1 MLDLSGVLA
10 PKEGRDIEVITQ
22 EILDAKRRGGEA
34 ILTIGRCLT
43 EAKQTIPHG
52 EWLPWLNERVEFS
65 ERTARN
71 FMRLSRE
78 WSNRQALADLGA
90 AQALTLLA
98 LPAEERESFIA
109 ENHVVG
115 GEEKTVID
123 MTSRELERAIRE
135 RKEAQEAAA
144 KAQAEASAAE
154 QARAKM
160 AEDMKLLNA
169 RLSGAQEDR
178 EQAAQAVARLEAQL
192 AELKEKPVE
201 VAVETVV
208 DQAAIEKARAEAVAG
223 MQDKLDKA
231 REAKKRAEDK
241 QKIAEEALEQARLQL
256 EGQARM
262 EKEKEK
268 EDLARERP
276 DPDDCRAPRLKGG
289 PGLVSGIAWHTR
301 ADEPEPGAEI
311 IIIDDSGFVDS
322 NVYIGAGEVKE
333 PWVRWDEVALWTQ
346 MPDGP
351 TGTPGTVVPPENGWV
366 PLQFVKGMECPPS
379 DGKYYCRFDCDGT
392 VITQVAWWDGFS
404 KSWSFKKAGAK
415 FDAKCMGWFPLP
427 DENL

>member
-90 AQALTLLA
+90 AKALTLLA

-123 MTSRELERAIRE
+123 MTSRELEKAIRE

-178 EQAAQAVARLEAQL
+178 EQAAQTVARLEAQL

-208 DQAAIEKARAEAVAG
+208 DPEAIEKARAEAVAE
-223 MQDKLDKA
+223 MQEKLDKA
-231 REAKKRAEDK
+231 REAKAKADERRKQAEASVEILKKSID
-241 QKIAEEALEQARLQL
+241 E
-256 EGQARM
+256 M
-262 EKEKEK
+262 ERKEKK
-268 EDLARERP
+268 AALGADKDLAQFEVLFDQTKETVNRMHGILLKVRSRDE
-276 DPDDCRAPRLKGG
+276 DAAGRLSKA
-289 PGLVSGIAWHTR
+289 LA
-301 ADEPEPGAEI
+301 ALAE
-311 IIIDDSGFVDS
+311 
-322 NVYIGAGEVKE
+322 A
-333 PWVRWDEVALWTQ
+333 VRRCAE
-346 MPDGP
+346 
-351 TGTPGTVVPPENGWV
+351 
-366 PLQFVKGMECPPS
+366 
-379 DGKYYCRFDCDGT
+379 
-392 VITQVAWWDGFS
+392 
-404 KSWSFKKAGAK
+404 
-415 FDAKCMGWFPLP
+415 
-427 DENL
+427 

>member
-90 AQALTLLA
+90 AKALTLLA

-178 EQAAQAVARLEAQL
+178 EQAAQTVARLEAQL

-231 REAKKRAEDK
+231 REAKAKADERRKQAEASVEILKKSID
-241 QKIAEEALEQARLQL
+241 E
-256 EGQARM
+256 M
-262 EKEKEK
+262 ERKEKK
-268 EDLARERP
+268 AALGADKDLAQFEVLFDQTKETVNRMHGILIKVRSRDE
-276 DPDDCRAPRLKGG
+276 DAAGRLSKA
-289 PGLVSGIAWHTR
+289 LA
-301 ADEPEPGAEI
+301 ALAE
-311 IIIDDSGFVDS
+311 
-322 NVYIGAGEVKE
+322 A
-333 PWVRWDEVALWTQ
+333 VRRCAE
-346 MPDGP
+346 
-351 TGTPGTVVPPENGWV
+351 
-366 PLQFVKGMECPPS
+366 
-379 DGKYYCRFDCDGT
+379 
-392 VITQVAWWDGFS
+392 
-404 KSWSFKKAGAK
+404 
-415 FDAKCMGWFPLP
+415 
-427 DENL
+427 

>member
-10 PKEGRDIEVITQ
+10 PKEGRDIEVITR

-43 EAKQTIPHG
+43 EAKQALPHG

-65 ERTARN
+65 ERTAQN
-71 FMRLSRE
+71 FMRLARE
-78 WSNRQALADLGA
+78 WSNPQALADLGA
-90 AQALTLLA
+90 AKALTLLA

-123 MTSRELERAIRE
+123 MTSRELEKAIRE

-160 AEDMKLLNA
+160 EEDMKLLNA

-208 DQAAIEKARAEAVAG
+208 DPEAIEKARAEAVAG
-223 MQDKLDKA
+223 MQEKLDKA

-256 EGQARM
+256 EGQARE
-262 EKEKEK
+262 EKKAALGADK
-268 EDLARERP
+268 DLAQFEVLF
-276 DPDDCRAPRLKGG
+276 DQ
-289 PGLVSGIAWHTR
+289 TQ
-301 ADEPEPGAEI
+301 
-311 IIIDDSGFVDS
+311 S
-322 NVYIGAGEVKE
+322 NVYKMQGILLKVRGRDETAAGKLCKAI
-333 PWVRWDEVALWTQ
+333 RALAEAV
-346 MPDGP
+346 GRCA
-351 TGTPGTVVPPENGWV
+351 E
-366 PLQFVKGMECPPS
+366 
-379 DGKYYCRFDCDGT
+379 
-392 VITQVAWWDGFS
+392 
-404 KSWSFKKAGAK
+404 
-415 FDAKCMGWFPLP
+415 
-427 DENL
+427 

>member
-10 PKEGRDIEVITQ
+10 PKEGRDIEVITR

-43 EAKQTIPHG
+43 EAKQALPHG

-65 ERTARN
+65 ERTAQN
-71 FMRLSRE
+71 FMRLARE
-78 WSNRQALADLGA
+78 WSNPQALADLGA
-90 AQALTLLA
+90 AKALTLLA

-123 MTSRELERAIRE
+123 MTSRELEKAIRE

-160 AEDMKLLNA
+160 EEDMKLLNA

-208 DQAAIEKARAEAVAG
+208 DPEAIEKARAEAVAG

-256 EGQARM
+256 EGQARE
-262 EKEKEK
+262 EKKAALGADK
-268 EDLARERP
+268 DLAQFEVLF
-276 DPDDCRAPRLKGG
+276 DQ
-289 PGLVSGIAWHTR
+289 TQ
-301 ADEPEPGAEI
+301 
-311 IIIDDSGFVDS
+311 S
-322 NVYIGAGEVKE
+322 NVYKMQGILLKVRGRDETAAGKLCKAI
-333 PWVRWDEVALWTQ
+333 RALAEAV
-346 MPDGP
+346 GRCA
-351 TGTPGTVVPPENGWV
+351 E
-366 PLQFVKGMECPPS
+366 
-379 DGKYYCRFDCDGT
+379 
-392 VITQVAWWDGFS
+392 
-404 KSWSFKKAGAK
+404 
-415 FDAKCMGWFPLP
+415 
-427 DENL
+427 

>member
-10 PKEGRDIEVITQ
+10 PKEGRGIEAITQ

-43 EAKQTIPHG
+43 EAKQALPHG

-90 AQALTLLA
+90 AKALTLLA

-123 MTSRELERAIRE
+123 MTSRELEKAIRE

-201 VAVETVV
+201 MAVEPVV
-208 DQAAIEKARAEAVAG
+208 DQEALEKARAEAVAG
-223 MQDKLDKA
+223 MQDKLDQA

-256 EGQARM
+256 EEQARE
-262 EKEKEK
+262 EKKAALGADK
-268 EDLARERP
+268 DLAQFEVLFDQTKETVNRMHGILLKVRSRDE
-276 DPDDCRAPRLKGG
+276 DAAGRLSKA
-289 PGLVSGIAWHTR
+289 LA
-301 ADEPEPGAEI
+301 ALAE
-311 IIIDDSGFVDS
+311 
-322 NVYIGAGEVKE
+322 A
-333 PWVRWDEVALWTQ
+333 VRRCAE
-346 MPDGP
+346 
-351 TGTPGTVVPPENGWV
+351 
-366 PLQFVKGMECPPS
+366 
-379 DGKYYCRFDCDGT
+379 
-392 VITQVAWWDGFS
+392 
-404 KSWSFKKAGAK
+404 
-415 FDAKCMGWFPLP
+415 
-427 DENL
+427 

>member
-43 EAKQTIPHG
+43 EAKQAIPHG

-65 ERTARN
+65 ERTAQN
-71 FMRLSRE
+71 FMRLARE
-78 WSNRQALADLGA
+78 WSNPHALADLGA
-90 AQALTLLA
+90 AKALTLLA

-123 MTSRELERAIRE
+123 MTSRELEKAIRE

-160 AEDMKLLNA
+160 AEDMALLNA

-223 MQDKLDKA
+223 MQAKLDQA

-256 EGQARM
+256 EEQARE
-262 EKEKEK
+262 EKKAALGADK
-268 EDLARERP
+268 DLAQFEVLFDQTKETVNRMHGILLKVRSRDE
-276 DPDDCRAPRLKGG
+276 DAAGRLSKA
-289 PGLVSGIAWHTR
+289 LA
-301 ADEPEPGAEI
+301 ALAE
-311 IIIDDSGFVDS
+311 
-322 NVYIGAGEVKE
+322 A
-333 PWVRWDEVALWTQ
+333 VRRCAE
-346 MPDGP
+346 
-351 TGTPGTVVPPENGWV
+351 
-366 PLQFVKGMECPPS
+366 
-379 DGKYYCRFDCDGT
+379 
-392 VITQVAWWDGFS
+392 
-404 KSWSFKKAGAK
+404 
-415 FDAKCMGWFPLP
+415 
-427 DENL
+427 

>member
-10 PKEGRDIEVITQ
+10 PKEGRDIEVITR

-43 EAKQTIPHG
+43 EAKQALPHG

-65 ERTARN
+65 ERTAQN
-71 FMRLSRE
+71 FMRLARE
-78 WSNRQALADLGA
+78 WSNPQALADLGA
-90 AQALTLLA
+90 AKALTLLA

-123 MTSRELERAIRE
+123 MTSRELEKAIRE

-160 AEDMKLLNA
+160 EEDMKLLNA

-208 DQAAIEKARAEAVAG
+208 DPEAIEKARAEAVAG
-223 MQDKLDKA
+223 MQEKLDKA

-256 EGQARM
+256 EEQAR
-262 EKEKEK
+262 EE
-268 EDLARERP
+268 
-276 DPDDCRAPRLKGG
+276 
-289 PGLVSGIAWHTR
+289 
-301 ADEPEPGAEI
+301 
-311 IIIDDSGFVDS
+311 
-322 NVYIGAGEVKE
+322 
-333 PWVRWDEVALWTQ
+333 
-346 MPDGP
+346 
-351 TGTPGTVVPPENGWV
+351 
-366 PLQFVKGMECPPS
+366 
-379 DGKYYCRFDCDGT
+379 
-392 VITQVAWWDGFS
+392 
-404 KSWSFKKAGAK
+404 KKAALGADK
-415 FDAKCMGWFPLP
+415 DLTQFEVLFDQTKETVNRMHGILIKVRSR
-427 DENL
+427 DEDAAGRLSKALAALAEAVRRCAE

>member
-1 MLDLSGVLA
+1 MSKPNLGQIIASSLSR
-10 PKEGRDIEVITQ
+10 PEEPRDIEVITR

-43 EAKQTIPHG
+43 EAKQALPHG
-52 EWLPWLNERVEFS
+52 EWLPWLTEQVEFS
-65 ERTARN
+65 PRTAQN
-71 FMRLSRE
+71 FMRLARE
-78 WSNRQALADLGA
+78 WSNTQALADLGA
-90 AQALTLLA
+90 AKALTLLA
-98 LPAEERESFIA
+98 LPMEEREAFIS

-144 KAQAEASAAE
+144 KAQADASAAE

-160 AEDMKLLNA
+160 EEDMKLLNA

-208 DQAAIEKARAEAVAG
+208 DPEAIETARAEAVAE
-223 MQDKLDKA
+223 MQEKLNKA

-256 EGQARM
+256 EEQARE
-262 EKEKEK
+262 EKKAALGADK
-268 EDLARERP
+268 DLAQFEVLFDQTKETVNRMHGILLKVRSRDE
-276 DPDDCRAPRLKGG
+276 DAAGRLSKA
-289 PGLVSGIAWHTR
+289 LA
-301 ADEPEPGAEI
+301 ALAE
-311 IIIDDSGFVDS
+311 
-322 NVYIGAGEVKE
+322 A
-333 PWVRWDEVALWTQ
+333 VRRCAE
-346 MPDGP
+346 
-351 TGTPGTVVPPENGWV
+351 
-366 PLQFVKGMECPPS
+366 
-379 DGKYYCRFDCDGT
+379 
-392 VITQVAWWDGFS
+392 
-404 KSWSFKKAGAK
+404 
-415 FDAKCMGWFPLP
+415 
-427 DENL
+427 

>member
-10 PKEGRDIEVITQ
+10 PKEGRGIEAITQ

-43 EAKQTIPHG
+43 EAKQAIPHG

-65 ERTARN
+65 ERTARR
-71 FMRLSRE
+71 FMKLYRE
-78 WSNRQALADLGA
+78 CSNRPALADLGA
-90 AQALTLLA
+90 SKALMLLA
-98 LPAEERESFIA
+98 LPDSERDQFVEDH
-109 ENHVVG
+109 N
-115 GEEKTVID
+115 VID
-123 MTSRELERAIRE
+123 MSARQLEQAIKDRDE
-135 RKEAQEAAA
+135 ARKAAET
-144 KAQAEASAAE
+144 AQAEASAAE

-160 AEDMKLLNA
+160 EEDMKLLNA

-208 DQAAIEKARAEAVAG
+208 DPEAIEKARAEAVAE
-223 MQDKLDKA
+223 MQEKLDKA

-256 EGQARM
+256 EEQARV
-262 EKEKEK
+262 EKEKG
-268 EDLARERP
+268 DLARERP

-301 ADEPEPGAEI
+301 VDEPEPGAEI

-322 NVYIGAGEVKE
+322 NVYIGAGDVKE
-333 PWVRWDEVALWTQ
+333 PGVRWDEVALWTQ

-415 FDAKCMGWFPLP
+415 IDAKCMGWFPLP

>member
-1 MLDLSGVLA
+1 M
-10 PKEGRDIEVITQ
+10 
-22 EILDAKRRGGEA
+22 
-34 ILTIGRCLT
+34 
-43 EAKQTIPHG
+43 
-52 EWLPWLNERVEFS
+52 
-65 ERTARN
+65 
-71 FMRLSRE
+71 
-78 WSNRQALADLGA
+78 GA
-90 AQALTLLA
+90 AKALTLLA

-208 DQAAIEKARAEAVAG
+208 DPKAIEKARAEAVAG

-231 REAKKRAEDK
+231 REAKAKADERRKQAEASVEILKKSID
-241 QKIAEEALEQARLQL
+241 E
-256 EGQARM
+256 M
-262 EKEKEK
+262 ERKEKK
-268 EDLARERP
+268 AALGADKDLAQFEVLFDQTKETVNRMHGILLKVRSRDE
-276 DPDDCRAPRLKGG
+276 DAAGRLSKA
-289 PGLVSGIAWHTR
+289 LA
-301 ADEPEPGAEI
+301 ALAE
-311 IIIDDSGFVDS
+311 
-322 NVYIGAGEVKE
+322 A
-333 PWVRWDEVALWTQ
+333 VRRCAE
-346 MPDGP
+346 
-351 TGTPGTVVPPENGWV
+351 
-366 PLQFVKGMECPPS
+366 
-379 DGKYYCRFDCDGT
+379 
-392 VITQVAWWDGFS
+392 
-404 KSWSFKKAGAK
+404 
-415 FDAKCMGWFPLP
+415 
-427 DENL
+427 

>member
-90 AQALTLLA
+90 AKALTLLA
-98 LPAEERESFIA
+98 LPAEERESFIE

-208 DQAAIEKARAEAVAG
+208 DPEAIEKARAEAVAG

-231 REAKKRAEDK
+231 REAKAKADERRKQAEASVEILKKSID
-241 QKIAEEALEQARLQL
+241 E
-256 EGQARM
+256 M
-262 EKEKEK
+262 ERKEKK
-268 EDLARERP
+268 AALGADKDLAQFELLFDQTKDTVNRMHGIL
-276 DPDDCRAPRLKGG
+276 LK
-289 PGLVSGIAWHTR
+289 VRSR
-301 ADEPEPGAEI
+301 DEDAAGKLAKAVLALAE
-311 IIIDDSGFVDS
+311 
-322 NVYIGAGEVKE
+322 A
-333 PWVRWDEVALWTQ
+333 VRRCAE
-346 MPDGP
+346 
-351 TGTPGTVVPPENGWV
+351 
-366 PLQFVKGMECPPS
+366 
-379 DGKYYCRFDCDGT
+379 
-392 VITQVAWWDGFS
+392 
-404 KSWSFKKAGAK
+404 
-415 FDAKCMGWFPLP
+415 
-427 DENL
+427 

>member
-10 PKEGRDIEVITQ
+10 PKEGRDIEVITR

-43 EAKQTIPHG
+43 EAKQALPHG
-52 EWLPWLNERVEFS
+52 EWLPWLNERVELS
-65 ERTARN
+65 ERAAQR

-78 WSNRQALADLGA
+78 WSNPTALSDLGVTKALA
-90 AQALTLLA
+90 LLA
-98 LPAEERESFIA
+98 LPADERDQFIETHNVVDMSARQLEQAIKDRDEARKAA
-109 ENHVVG
+109 E
-115 GEEKTVID
+115 T
-123 MTSRELERAIRE
+123 
-135 RKEAQEAAA
+135 
-144 KAQAEASAAE
+144 AQAEASAAE

-160 AEDMKLLNA
+160 EEDMKLLNA

-208 DQAAIEKARAEAVAG
+208 DPEAIEKARAEAVAE
-223 MQDKLDKA
+223 MQGKLDKA

-256 EGQARM
+256 EEQARM
-262 EKEKEK
+262 EKEKG
-268 EDLARERP
+268 DLARERSA
-276 DPDDCRAPRLKGG
+276 PDDCRAPRLKGG
-289 PGLVSGIAWHTR
+289 TGLVSGIAWHTR

-322 NVYIGAGEVKE
+322 NVYIGAGDVKE
-333 PWVRWDEVALWTQ
+333 PGVRWDEVALWTQ

-351 TGTPGTVVPPENGWV
+351 TGTPDIVAPPENGWV
-366 PLQFVKGMECPPS
+366 PLQFVRGMECPPS
-379 DGKYYCRFDCDGT
+379 DGKYYCRFGCDGT

-415 FDAKCMGWFPLP
+415 IDAKCMGWFPLP